1 MADSFWGLNV
11 WALLLPI
18 LPNPTFQSA
27 ISSVKL
33 HAFSPFFSLAC
44 SFLSFICICIERLQQ
59 FSTSM
64 SLNHKPCRDARTP
77 SPNISPLDSSSQQ
90 VLSAIQTFSYLFH
103 ILYLF
108 SHLCCIIQNIH
119 LKEHIILYSY
129 DCSFCLYKNI
139 FVFMYKY

>member
-1 MADSFWGLNV
+1 MGDSFWGLNV
-11 WALLLPI
+11 WALLLSI

-64 SLNHKPCRDARTP
+64 SLNHKPCRDARMP
-77 SPNISPLDSSSQQ
+77 SPNIPPLDSSSQQ
-90 VLSAIQTFSYLFH
+90 VPSAIQTLSYPH

-108 SHLCCIIQNIH
+108 SHLCGLIQKIH

-139 FVFMYKY
+139 CVFMCKY